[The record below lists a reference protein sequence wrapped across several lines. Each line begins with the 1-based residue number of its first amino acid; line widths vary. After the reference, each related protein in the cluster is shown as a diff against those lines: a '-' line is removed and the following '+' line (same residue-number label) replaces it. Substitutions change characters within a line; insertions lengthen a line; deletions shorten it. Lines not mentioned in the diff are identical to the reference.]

1 MVKLTVAI
9 SQNVSSDLA
18 IYALVGEHVGRGT
31 LYLYELAEECVYLYV
46 GRGRDGRG
54 KVGRGKDVV
63 PLLTLFLLFLLFT
76 CLEKA
81 CLLLSR
87 TLARQNVGQMFWLRH
102 KLEQLPYFSSKVYVT
117 FDTLGK

>member
-1 MVKLTVAI
+1 MVVWYSNGKVKVYVAFVKVKSLNTKLTVAI

-87 TLARQNVGQMFWLRH
+87 TLARHQGM
-102 KLEQLPYFSSKVYVT
+102 
-117 FDTLGK
+117 